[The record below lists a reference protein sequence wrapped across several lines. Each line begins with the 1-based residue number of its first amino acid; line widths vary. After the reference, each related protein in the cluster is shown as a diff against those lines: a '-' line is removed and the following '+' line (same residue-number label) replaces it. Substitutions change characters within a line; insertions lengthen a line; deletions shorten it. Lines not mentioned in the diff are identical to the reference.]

1 VPAREGIVVMAVAGE
16 RRARSL
22 VQVGQFADGKIEM
35 DRVAMRDLP
44 EGTMVFVCLTAP

>member
-1 VPAREGIVVMAVAGE
+1 MVVMAGA
-16 RRARSL
+16 RHPRARSL